1 MSFVMILDRI
11 IFTFY
16 ICLFVLKMTLK
27 FDVAGL
33 NKYAFLTEKIVL
45 LR

>member
-1 MSFVMILDRI
+1 MPSVMLLDRI

-16 ICLFVLKMTLK
+16 VCLFVLKITLK
-27 FDVAGL
+27 IDVAGL
-33 NKYAFLTEKIVL
+33 NKYAFLTEKFVL

>member
-1 MSFVMILDRI
+1 MPFVMILDRI

-16 ICLFVLKMTLK
+16 VWLFVLKMTLK
-27 FDVAGL
+27 IDVVGL
-33 NKYAFLTEKIVL
+33 NKYAFTTEKIVL

>member
-1 MSFVMILDRI
+1 MILDRI

-16 ICLFVLKMTLK
+16 VWLFVLKMTLK
-27 FDVAGL
+27 IDAAGL

>member
-1 MSFVMILDRI
+1 MPSVMILDRI

-27 FDVAGL
+27 IDVAGL
-33 NKYAFLTEKIVL
+33 NRYAFLTEKIVL

>member
-1 MSFVMILDRI
+1 MPSVMILDRI

-16 ICLFVLKMTLK
+16 VWLFILKMTLK
-27 FDVAGL
+27 IDVAGL